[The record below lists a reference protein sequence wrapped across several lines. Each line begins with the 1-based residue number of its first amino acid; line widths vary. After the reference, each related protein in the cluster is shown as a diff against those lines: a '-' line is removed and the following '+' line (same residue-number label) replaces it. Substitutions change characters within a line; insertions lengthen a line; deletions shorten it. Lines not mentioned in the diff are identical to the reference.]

1 MSEVSTLNPNTLLDE
16 IYERYSDLIDLK
28 GLNTYSLSYRSNGL
42 VRDGI
47 ENLKI
52 KQDEEVV
59 KESDVKIETG
69 EPVSPRKPGILFDF
83 VLIFD

>member
-1 MSEVSTLNPNTLLDE
+1 MSEVSTPNSNTLLDE

-28 GLNTYSLSYRSNGL
+28 GVNTYSLSYRSSGL
-42 VRDGI
+42 VRNGI
-47 ENLKI
+47 KNFKI

-69 EPVSPRKPGILFDF
+69 EPVSPRKPGILFDL